1 MFNVPVDTGVLY
13 TMTKLQV
20 KREEHF
26 SREELTKLTG
36 LGPQTIRH
44 YEQGFRSIDGAN
56 IKTLAK
62 IARALNCRL
71 SDLVEDPET
80 VTLLEALNQ

>member
-1 MFNVPVDTGVLY
+1 
-13 TMTKLQV
+13 MTKLQV
-20 KREEHF
+20 KREEKYT
-26 SREELTKLTG
+26 RQELTSL
-36 LGPQTIRH
+36 LGFKPNTIRQ
-44 YEQGFRSIDGAN
+44 YEQGYRSIDGAN